1 MALLEVICLH
11 EHDAK
16 RAAEGGADRIELV
29 GTMDDG
35 GLAPSPELLARTL
48 SAVDIPVRP
57 MLRLDGGF
65 RADPRH
71 REEMLHLVRTYR
83 DLGADGPALG
93 FLDKLPGSTSTPS
106 WSCRRAGLVGPSIEL
121 LITAWNQTK
130 HGCNYSVFPGS
141 TRC

>member
-16 RAAEGGADRIELV
+16 RAAAGGADRIELV

-48 SAVDIPVRP
+48 SAVHIPVRP

-65 RADPRH
+65 RADPR
-71 REEMLHLVRTYR
+71 RRDEILRLASAYR
-83 DLGADGPALG
+83 DLGANGCL
-93 FLDKLPGSTSTPS
+93 LYTSPS
-106 WSCRRAGLVGPSIEL
+106 PRDS
-121 LITAWNQTK
+121 
-130 HGCNYSVFPGS
+130 
-141 TRC
+141 